1 MIIFDEDGSCVLQ
14 TGFLGF
20 EILSTITTSEVV
32 GVSFSVPV
40 QKGQVV
46 YTCLVVLVMGTMKV
60 DVRVDDDVV

>member
-1 MIIFDEDGSCVLQ
+1 MIMFDEDGSCVLQ

-20 EILSTITTSEVV
+20 EILSTITSKVV